1 MKTEIT
7 LDKQA
12 LAELLKDPEVKVRIH
27 DTVVDAIVRKTVK
40 ATQKEVEKR
49 VLEHTDKLIH
59 AVLHRDCG
67 QAFYPNRDDTIV
79 RLAQDAKTAI
89 RNEVNTAFMQQARDI
104 VYERLNK
111 LEDGIRKQVDETW
124 KLLMKRDRI
133 SEVVT
138 NHIEELIED
147 GLKKALGNRPP
158 HEDDKED

>member
-59 AVLHRDCG
+59 AVLHGDCG
-67 QAFYPNRDDTIV
+67 QLFYPNRDDTIV
-79 RLAQDAKTAI
+79 RLAHEARKEI
-89 RNEVNTAFMQQARDI
+89 RKEVNLAFTAQARDI

-111 LEDGIRKQVDETW
+111 LEEGVRKEVEETW
-124 KLLMKRDRI
+124 KLLMTKDRI
-133 SEVVT
+133 VSLVT
-138 NHIEELIED
+138 QHVQGIIED